1 MPDLRL
7 QNAVI
12 ILESCYQVPSVLHNI
27 VVLQNGFMHLPTTSK
42 QDIYVYEKLSSL
54 VHLV

>member
-12 ILESCYQVPSVLHNI
+12 ISESCYQAPLVLHI